1 MDSRLRIIAIAAS
14 ATLLVTESYA
24 ASDVPARL
32 APRTMT
38 LPKANLRLDNGAY
51 WPLPQGLA
59 ETTFVKIPDGRDTFT
74 RVNFGFGIG
83 IVPNLELGFHVI
95 RWDLEPES
103 DLRDPSAYVIYRF
116 LRRDVELGVFGEV
129 SLPLQDRERITAG
142 MPVAFHL
149 GDAVRLDTGPFIVK
163 RFQPGDDPDLV
174 VPFELP
180 ISPSDHVYLGPE
192 VGLMLRDFDRSD
204 GFVGFFA
211 GYTLRNGGRAL
222 GDLGGRFRMP
232 STRAGFDVFQL
243 QFEMR
248 FYFGL

>member
-1 MDSRLRIIAIAAS
+1 M
-14 ATLLVTESYA
+14 
-24 ASDVPARL
+24 
-32 APRTMT
+32 
-38 LPKANLRLDNGAY
+38 
-51 WPLPQGLA
+51 
-59 ETTFVKIPDGRDTFT
+59 
-74 RVNFGFGIG
+74 
-83 IVPNLELGFHVI
+83 PNLELGFHVI
-95 RWDLEPES
+95 RWDLDPRS
-103 DLRDPSAYVIYRF
+103 DLHDPSAYVIYRF

-129 SLPLQDRERITAG
+129 SLPLETRERVTAG

-149 GDAVRLDTGPFIVK
+149 GDVVRLDTGPFIVK
-163 RFQPGDDPDLV
+163 RFRSGDDPDFI

-192 VGLMLRDFDRSD
+192 AGLFLPHFGNTD

-211 GYTLRNGGRAL
+211 GYTLTSRGRAL

-243 QFEMR
+243 LFELR